1 MKGKRKIMRLQEN
14 NRTNKLIL
22 TSWISVEGMNGN
34 THQLGMGQRFDLLK
48 PVRKWLDNIE
58 VNNRGLAH
66 FIAKMIPAQCPFERD
81 VKVLGKV
88 IFHIPPMCKMN
99 PLYEELVGLRF
110 KALCYLADQCGED
123 ISQYC

>member
-1 MKGKRKIMRLQEN
+1 MRLQEN